1 VSAAVAGS
9 SIEIA
14 EGDENWLFLRRYENL
29 ELLALMADLSM
40 WAKSHLPS
48 LVAQFESRHARL
60 SKRGIPYI
68 VAIAPEKATIYPEKL
83 PPGHRLADP
92 TAGEMLTSGCVQ
104 AGIDAIDLAM
114 QLRSAKGVL
123 DLYYPTDSHWTY
135 YGAYI
140 AYRAII
146 DAVKKVL
153 DVTEVGPHEVVFK
166 DKDGFGDLGV
176 HLVPERR
183 GLLQT
188 ADCKTRLIS
197 SDIEAFDRREHAFAV
212 HTCAEGRGK
221 ALVLRDSFATFLG
234 PFLSRTFAETVYAA
248 PPVAMMDDMVDD
260 LKPDIVIHEC
270 SERALFYR
278 PDGLADWEARSW
290 RQIYLES
297 YDHPNEA
304 DLIRPLHQALA
315 EYRFDDAVALA
326 RKLAERSS
334 PALDHNLAEALLKSG
349 AYNEALE
356 TCCSAEVRQG
366 ADPFVRYLKAY
377 ARHALGDLDGAVESL
392 HGALALRPGH
402 ARYLFQ
408 LGCYLAAGENKVAA
422 AVALRA
428 ATDAAPAFVEAW
440 DALSRV
446 YALTGD
452 TVAASIAECQAA
464 RLRGLALGTINFG
477 RGACPEPAV
486 RL

>member
-1 VSAAVAGS
+1 MSAAVAGS
-9 SIEIA
+9 IIEIA

-29 ELLALMADLSM
+29 EILALMTDLSM
-40 WAKSHLPS
+40 WGKTHLPS

-60 SKRGIPYI
+60 SKRGIPYF
-68 VAIAPEKATIYPEKL
+68 VAIAPEKATIYPERL
-83 PPGHRLADP
+83 PPSHRLADP
-92 TAGEMLTSGCVQ
+92 SAGQMLTRGCAQ

-114 QLRSAKGVL
+114 QLRSAKGAL
-123 DLYYPTDSHWTY
+123 DLYYRTDSHWTY

-140 AYRAII
+140 AYCAII
-146 DAVKKVL
+146 EAVKKVL
-153 DVTEVGPHEVVFK
+153 DVTEVGPHEVVFT

-188 ADCKTRLIS
+188 VDCKSRLVSTAIQ
-197 SDIEAFDRREHAFAV
+197 AYDRREHAFAV
-212 HTCAEGRGK
+212 HTCEEGRGK
-221 ALVLRDSFATFLG
+221 ALVLRDSFTTFLG
-234 PFLSRTFAETVYAA
+234 PFLSRTFAETVYVA
-248 PPVAMMDDMVDD
+248 PPVAMMDDMIDD

-304 DLIRPLHQALA
+304 DLIRPLHQALD
-315 EYRFDDAVALA
+315 ECRFDDAVSLA
-326 RKLAERSS
+326 RRLAERSS

-356 TCCSAEVRQG
+356 ICCRADVRQG

-377 ARHALGDLDGAVESL
+377 AQHALGDLDGAVESL

-402 ARYLFQ
+402 ARYLFK
-408 LGCYLAAGENKVAA
+408 LGCCLAVGEDKVAA
-422 AVALRA
+422 AAALQA
-428 ATDAAPAFVEAW
+428 ATEGAPAFVEAW
-440 DALSRV
+440 DQLSRV
-446 YALTGD
+446 YALMGD
-452 TVAASIAECQAA
+452 NVAASIAECQAA
-464 RLRGLALGTINFG
+464 RLRGLPPGTINVG
-477 RGACPEPAV
+477 RDA
-486 RL
+486 